1 MLSKDQRINW
11 DVKQCDPGEIM
22 ISASVDTRAVLVES
36 VVFIRKCDFACFVKC
51 SLLSCCWLRHLHQM
65 WAVEW
70 WWPRDEQCVTRCL
83 TLSPRDHWP
92 HLVLCIRLMSIIT
105 LVIISLHLN
114 QSSAVQAICYESRW
128 SDPRHGHT
136 ADGQLHSL
144 SVSQVSTGQQC
155 EICSASPG
163 PVSTTPLQ
171 SDAVFS
177 LVWRV
182 LRVLTWHQHTTAI
195 STPDTPTTCS
205 NSFFYQTI
213 LWSFY
218 EDNVDQNNSDLN
230 QFSWNAV
237 YLKWSQCW
245 LVEPPYQVSYFY
257 QRWITFC
264 IWQQSASK
272 LINLLLLCCVLIVFW
287 AGSIVM
293 SECALLQQS
302 S

>member
-1 MLSKDQRINW
+1 M
-11 DVKQCDPGEIM
+11 
-22 ISASVDTRAVLVES
+22 DTRAVLVES

-205 NSFFYQTI
+205 NSFF
-213 LWSFY
+213 LPK
-218 EDNVDQNNSDLN
+218 NSLH
-230 QFSWNAV
+230 F
-237 YLKWSQCW
+237 LRSQCG
-245 LVEPPYQVSYFY
+245 LKITVT
-257 QRWITFC
+257 WINSHEMQFT
-264 IWQQSASK
+264 WSGASVDWWSHHIK
-272 LINLLLLCCVLIVFW
+272 SRIFIS
-287 AGSIVM
+287 GG
-293 SECALLQQS
+293 
-302 S
+302 

>member
-114 QSSAVQAICYESRW
+114 QSSAGHLLWEQVEWPQTW
-128 SDPRHGHT
+128 SHCWWSAPFIV
-136 ADGQLHSL
+136 
-144 SVSQVSTGQQC
+144 SVSGQHW
-155 EICSASPG
+155 SAVWNLLSIPG
-163 PVSTTPLQ
+163 TSV
-171 SDAVFS
+171 
-177 LVWRV
+177 
-182 LRVLTWHQHTTAI
+182 HH
-195 STPDTPTTCS
+195 STPVWCS
-205 NSFFYQTI
+205 F
-213 LWSFY
+213 
-218 EDNVDQNNSDLN
+218 
-230 QFSWNAV
+230 
-237 YLKWSQCW
+237 
-245 LVEPPYQVSYFY
+245 
-257 QRWITFC
+257 
-264 IWQQSASK
+264 
-272 LINLLLLCCVLIVFW
+272 
-287 AGSIVM
+287 
-293 SECALLQQS
+293 
-302 S
+302 